1 MSVPRFALV
10 ATALVLGLAGCGSDD
25 ASDSADRPD
34 GERLRVAL
42 VTDIGGLND
51 RGFNA
56 LAYRG
61 LQSAE
66 TELGV
71 TGRVFISESAA
82 DYVPNLSTAA
92 QRGFDLVIAVGFLM
106 AESTS
111 SVAEQFP
118 DTRFAIVDVSAPSL
132 DGSPANV
139 RGIVFAEQE
148 AGCLAGV
155 AAATV
160 SESGI
165 VGSVGGLK
173 IPPVDAFIAGYRHCA
188 RAVDPSLK
196 LVSGY
201 SQDFVAQDKC
211 KELALSQIGRDADV
225 VFQVAGGCG
234 LGAIQA
240 AKDRDIWG
248 IGVDND
254 QGFLGPHV
262 LTSAV
267 KRVDVGVETTI
278 RQVVEESF
286 AGGADGVFD
295 VGNEGVG
302 YGEVSSRAPIATR
315 SSRSSTAG
323 ASASPPARSYR
334 RGRSPDEPRMHGHGI
349 ERHRRCQPRESALSE
364 LRKPDRECVSRSSH
378 RCTTV

>member
-1 MSVPRFALV
+1 
-10 ATALVLGLAGCGSDD
+10 
-25 ASDSADRPD
+25 
-34 GERLRVAL
+34 VAL

-66 TELGV
+66 TDLGV
-71 TGRVFISESAA
+71 SGRVFISKSAA

-92 QRGFDLVIAVGFLM
+92 QRGFDLVVAVGFLM
-106 AESTS
+106 AESTA

-118 DTRFAIVDVSAPSL
+118 ATRFAIVDVSAPSL
-132 DGSPANV
+132 EGAPDNV

-160 SESGI
+160 TKSGT
-165 VGSVGGLK
+165 VSSVGGLK

-188 RAVDPSLK
+188 RAVDPGVT
-196 LVSGY
+196 LVGGY

-211 KELALSQIGRDADV
+211 KELALGQIGRGADV

-234 LGAIQA
+234 LGALQA
-240 AKDRDIWG
+240 ANDRDVWG

-267 KRVDVGVETTI
+267 KRVDVGVEKTI
-278 RQVVEESF
+278 RQVVEGTF
-286 AGGADGVFD
+286 TGGEDGVFD
-295 VGNEGVG
+295 VANDGVG
-302 YGEVSSRAPIATR
+302 YGEVSRRA
-315 SSRSSTAG
+315 
-323 ASASPPARSYR
+323 
-334 RGRSPDEPRMHGHGI
+334 
-349 ERHRRCQPRESALSE
+349 
-364 LRKPDRECVSRSSH
+364 PDREGLVAELDRWRERIASGEVEPPRTLS
-378 RCTTV
+378 

>member
-1 MSVPRFALV
+1 MAVSALRFGAL
-10 ATALVLGLAGCGSDD
+10 AAALALALTACGSDD
-25 ASDSADRPD
+25 SSESADQSE

-61 LQSAE
+61 LQSTE
-66 TELGV
+66 RELGV
-71 TGRVFISESAA
+71 TGRVFISKSAA

-106 AESTS
+106 AESTA

-132 DGSPANV
+132 AGTPENV

-160 SESGI
+160 TKTDTVS
-165 VGSVGGLK
+165 SVGGLK

-188 RAVDPSLK
+188 RAVEPSLT
-196 LVSGY
+196 LVGGY

-211 KELALSQIGRDADV
+211 KELALGQIGRGADV

-234 LGAIQA
+234 LGALQA
-240 AKDRDIWG
+240 AKDRGVWG

-278 RQVVEESF
+278 GKVVAGSF
-286 AGGADGVFD
+286 VGGEDGVFD
-295 VGNEGVG
+295 VANNGVG
-302 YGEVSSRAPIATR
+302 YGEVSQRA
-315 SSRSSTAG
+315 
-323 ASASPPARSYR
+323 
-334 RGRSPDEPRMHGHGI
+334 
-349 ERHRRCQPRESALSE
+349 
-364 LRKPDRECVSRSSH
+364 PDREELVAELDRWRERIASGEVVPPRTLS
-378 RCTTV
+378 